1 MIPTDQQVFEAAL
14 PVIAYI
20 VSYLLQQERWQS
32 WINTTIAGSTVLLAG
47 FCTVLLTHRLTPD
60 ILADVLLVA
69 SVSAG
74 LQTGALA
81 PLSQWL
87 KSLDVRS
94 PLLPRKD
101 D

>member
-1 MIPTDQQVFEAAL
+1 MLTDQQAFEAAL

-20 VSYLLQQERWQS
+20 ISYLLQQEHWSR

-47 FCTVLLTHRLTPD
+47 FCTVLLSHRLTPD

-74 LQTGALA
+74 LQSGALA

-87 KSLDVRS
+87 KSRDLRS
-94 PLLPRKD
+94 PFLPRKD

>member
-1 MIPTDQQVFEAAL
+1 VITDQQVLEALL
-14 PVIAYI
+14 PGIAYV
-20 VSYLLQQERWQS
+20 VSYLLQQEHWKS

-47 FCTVLLTHRLTPD
+47 FCTILLTHRLTSD

-74 LQTGALA
+74 LQSGALA

-87 KSLDVRS
+87 KSIGSRPDH
-94 PLLPRKD
+94 D
-101 D
+101 